1 MWQQWSWLDIF
12 VGIALAYAGVVC
24 LVKLIWNF
32 REAITSEI
40 RRQVKEHRSTPRSE
54 EKRS

>member
-54 EKRS
+54 EKRP